1 MRVLAPVSWSEGMFL
16 KPHHFQQADLF
27 QDARLTF
34 HLRAFNPFHWGIA
47 SLRVDAEALENMI
60 FRVLGCEAVLGD
72 GLALRVP
79 EDAVVE
85 ERSFQD
91 EFPPAANAL
100 DVYLTVQS
108 LGGEKG
114 AAERFVRESEMRRDL
129 QLRDNEA
136 SVEFLV
142 PRAQLVFAV
151 GNADERLAGL
161 QSLRIARV
169 RRTGRQVPRFE
180 LVPDYAPAALSLRAA
195 PVLEGTMKEVL
206 ERLCAASR
214 TFGQFRRE
222 RGPEALGYGVGDLEQ
237 LLARATI
244 NQYVPAIQHAL
255 VNESVH
261 PYFVYGLLAELRG
274 CLTSYFPDEEAWT
287 FPEYDHDDL
296 GTCFGQMAGD
306 VKRLLER
313 LLPQHYVE
321 LPLTRKD
328 HQFDTPLE
336 DTIFGR
342 GSVWVLALHG
352 GQGEDALRRRIT
364 DAKITSTQD
373 MPQLVNYASN
383 GVPLKFVPQPPA
395 QIPRYAGWSY
405 FEIEVADP
413 RWRRVKEDCSFAFH
427 LVDADPGLEARVFV
441 VLSEKERARR

>member
-27 QDARLTF
+27 QDARLAF

-108 LGGEKG
+108 LGVEKG
-114 AAERFVRESEMRRDL
+114 AAERFVRESEVRRDL
-129 QLRDNEA
+129 QLRDNET

-180 LVPDYAPAALSLRAA
+180 LAPDYAPPALSLRAA
-195 PVLEGTMKEVL
+195 PALEGTVNEVL

-261 PYFVYGLLAELRG
+261 PYYVYGLLAELRG

-336 DTIFGR
+336 DSIFGR
-342 GSVWVLALHG
+342 GSVWVLGLHG

-364 DAKITSTQD
+364 DAKITSAQD

-413 RWRRVKEDCSFAFH
+413 RWRRVKDDSSFAFH
-427 LVDADPGLEARVFV
+427 LVDADPGLEARLFI